1 MRWPVILYVPNVLG
15 YLRIGL
21 AFVGLYY
28 AIAHQPVL
36 AVVSWILSS
45 TMDLFDGI
53 AARVLQQ
60 TSSFGVFL
68 DIAADNLLRT
78 TVWLAVAMVSFQ
90 HEQKQLS
97 LNELSH
103 DSSLTIRSESVP
115 MLSCSIIC
123 MEWITMVSTQVY
135 AASNGVHWKNAR
147 SQDPWVIQ
155 YFFRNNF
162 RNPLGFLGIY
172 GLFAANLFIY
182 GSYHPVLYDN
192 VPYFDVFMYV
202 AFAGRLLSLLI
213 EIWFC
218 CSYIFFLLSND
229 QNERSQDTNGKVK
242 KP

>member
-1 MRWPVILYVPNVLG
+1 MSLPVVLYVPNVLG
-15 YLRIGL
+15 YLRIVL
-21 AFVGLYY
+21 AFVGLYF
-28 AIAHQPVL
+28 AVVNQPVF

-45 TMDLFDGI
+45 IMDLFDGI

-90 HEQKQLS
+90 YEQKQQFLHHY
-97 LNELSH
+97 SH
-103 DSSLTIRSESVP
+103 EPSLTLRSVAVP
-115 MLSCSIIC
+115 MLSCCIIC

-147 SQDPWVIQ
+147 SQDPWMIQ
-155 YFFRNNF
+155 FFFRNNF

-172 GLFAANLFIY
+172 GLFAANLFMY
-182 GSYHPVLYDN
+182 GSYHPVLYGNIFCYDT
-192 VPYFDVFMYV
+192 FMYI

-218 CSYIFFLLSND
+218 CSYISFLLSND
-229 QNERSQDTNGKVK
+229 RIERSRHVNGKFK
-242 KP
+242 HP